1 MQSFQ
6 RLLGWATS
14 IFGLNSILR
23 GPVGHPRGK
32 LQTRPRPVQCRV
44 PEPANPR
51 GEKLDPPPPPS
62 GLKPAGFGF
71 KPARLPSLAAP
82 PVYVL
87 PCVWMKIIARELVAF
102 THHSFHHCCGL
113 FFTKISQ
120 GDYPFFKDSDYQF
133 ILKLMTSIPL
143 RERERLFLQF
153 RGHFS

>member
-71 KPARLPSLAAP
+71 KPARLPSLIAEPTAVDAEGYNL
-82 PVYVL
+82 PVIGRWEDHFEGRL
-87 PCVWMKIIARELVAF
+87 PMVGD
-102 THHSFHHCCGL
+102 CGV
-113 FFTKISQ
+113 
-120 GDYPFFKDSDYQF
+120 GDLP
-133 ILKLMTSIPL
+133 
-143 RERERLFLQF
+143 
-153 RGHFS
+153 